1 MAITGRSL
9 PPGITAPLIAAV
21 AELAEGVPD
30 LVWRTLELTPPPA
43 GDPAAAAIE
52 GWGRLQNAAA
62 APLASEWGLL
72 RRVHPHAQ
80 TVAAA
85 LAFDLAPTSSV
96 ANSRSAADALARLRA
111 MGVTW
116 QPQPRTWAL
125 TDPLL
130 AAWIRN
136 HPPPWVRRMRVVRK
150 SGGARARMRAGTS

>member
-1 MAITGRSL
+1 MSAYTIFVER
-9 PPGITAPLIAAV
+9 
-21 AELAEGVPD
+21 AESGANWG
-30 LVWRTLELTPPPA
+30 A
-43 GDPAAAAIE
+43 AAAAIE